1 MPARL
6 SRRGHGGIDVSM
18 GLRENELRRAAAA
31 VVRVLREQDLIENAE
46 KPEALEKRVYEAFQK
61 NIREE
66 TEIDAEAERM
76 LKDLARQVVGMDQ
89 RKLLQKIKEKLA
101 KDKGFVL

>member
-1 MPARL
+1 
-6 SRRGHGGIDVSM
+6 M

-46 KPEALEKRVYEAFQK
+46 KPEALEQRVYEAFQK
-61 NIREE
+61 NMRQEA
-66 TEIDAEAERM
+66 EIDAEAERM
-76 LKDLARQVVGMDQ
+76 LKDLARQAVGMDQ
-89 RKLLQKIKEKLA
+89 RKLLEKLKEKLA

>member
-1 MPARL
+1 
-6 SRRGHGGIDVSM
+6 M

-46 KPEALEKRVYEAFQK
+46 KPEALEQRVYEAFQK
-61 NIREE
+61 NMRQEAE
-66 TEIDAEAERM
+66 LDAEAERM
-76 LKDLARQVVGMDQ
+76 LKGLARQAVGMDQ
-89 RKLLQKIKEKLA
+89 RKLLQKLKEKLA